1 MRPFG
6 CAQGD
11 MTYGLGCFA
20 TYGLNLSATY
30 SLSLKG
36 DCAAGGGLPFVRG
49 MPVCYSAPQGVA
61 VDIIQRLEA
70 ERKALF
76 VELDGEIGSKSVLGA
91 MEQVPRERFVPPDVR
106 SLSYQNIPLSIGSG
120 QTISQPYMVARMT
133 ELLELR
139 GDEKVLEVG
148 TGSGYQAA
156 ILSLLLP
163 RGRVVSVEREP
174 VLAEAA
180 RARLEELGCD
190 NVVAEF
196 AGPVL
201 GCPDQAPFDAIIVT
215 AACPGLPDTL
225 VGQLAVGG
233 RLVAPVGPRDE
244 QSLILARRTEEGL
257 TIEVQGKCR
266 FVPLLGPEG
275 FGEG

>member
-1 MRPFG
+1 M
-6 CAQGD
+6 
-11 MTYGLGCFA
+11 
-20 TYGLNLSATY
+20 
-30 SLSLKG
+30 
-36 DCAAGGGLPFVRG
+36 
-49 MPVCYSAPQGVA
+49 
-61 VDIIQRLEA
+61 DIMQRINA
-70 ERKALF
+70 EKSALF
-76 VELDGEIGSKSVLGA
+76 VELGAEIGSKAVLEA
-91 MEQVPRERFVPPDVR
+91 MERVPRELFVPAEVR
-106 SLSYQNIPLSIGSG
+106 PLAYQNIPLSIGSG

-133 ELLELR
+133 ELLELK

-163 RGRVVSVEREP
+163 RGGVVSVERDET
-174 VLAEAA
+174 LAATA
-180 RARLEELGCD
+180 GVRLEELGYG
-190 NVVAEF
+190 NVTVET
-196 AGPVL
+196 AGPTL
-201 GCPDQAPFDAIIVT
+201 GCPDHAPFDAIIVT

-233 RLVAPVGPRDE
+233 RMVAPVGPRDE

-257 TIEVQGKCR
+257 TVEVQGRCR